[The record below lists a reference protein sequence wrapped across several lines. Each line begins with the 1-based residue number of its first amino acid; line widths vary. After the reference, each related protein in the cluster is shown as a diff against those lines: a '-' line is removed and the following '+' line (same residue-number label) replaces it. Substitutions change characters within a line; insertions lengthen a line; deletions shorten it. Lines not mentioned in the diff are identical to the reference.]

1 MADENGGRLAHCLVE
16 RVKVDESSGQITAV
30 LVDLGLGGDGDGD
43 DQNTPPGRTEHPPAR
58 PAPRTPSMEAS
69 P

>member
-30 LVDLGLGGDGDGD
+30 LVDLGIGGERD
-43 DQNTPPGRTEHPPAR
+43 DQDSTTGQRETPPAR
-58 PAPRTPSMEAS
+58 PAPRTPSMEAN